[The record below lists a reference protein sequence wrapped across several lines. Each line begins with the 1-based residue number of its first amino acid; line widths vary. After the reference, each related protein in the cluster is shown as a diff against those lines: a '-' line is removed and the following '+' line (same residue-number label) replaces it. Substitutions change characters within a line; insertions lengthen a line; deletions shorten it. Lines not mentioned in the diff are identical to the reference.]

1 MDAHKI
7 VLTLTAEQLNHAPEA
22 LSDAARTLRKTAP
35 HLSLPVAAK
44 ARLDAEIFE
53 TLAAQLEVAR
63 LEASD
68 TDTDADDGIPVE
80 LVFSSLGEKG
90 AA

>member
-1 MDAHKI
+1 MNKI
-7 VLTLTAEQLNHAPEA
+7 VLTLTADQLDHAPEA

-44 ARLDAEIFE
+44 ARLDAEILE
-53 TLAAQLEVAR
+53 TLAAQLEIAR
-63 LEASD
+63 LEAG
-68 TDTDADDGIPVE
+68 ADDGIPVE

>member
-7 VLTLTAEQLNHAPEA
+7 VLTLSTEQLDHASEA

-44 ARLDAEIFE
+44 VRLDAEILE

-68 TDTDADDGIPVE
+68 TDADDGIPVE
-80 LVFSSLGEKG
+80 LVFTSLGEKG

>member
-7 VLTLTAEQLNHAPEA
+7 VLTLSTEQLDHASEA
-22 LSDAARTLRKTAP
+22 LSDVARTLRKTPP
-35 HLSLPVAAK
+35 HLSLPMAAK
-44 ARLDAEIFE
+44 ARLDAEILE
-53 TLAAQLEVAR
+53 HLAAQLEVAR
-63 LEASD
+63 LEA
-68 TDTDADDGIPVE
+68 DTDADTDDDGIPVE

>member
-1 MDAHKI
+1 MNKI
-7 VLTLTAEQLNHAPEA
+7 VLTLSSEQLDHASEA

-44 ARLDAEIFE
+44 ARLDAEILE
-53 TLAAQLEVAR
+53 TLAAQLEIAR
-63 LEASD
+63 LEAG
-68 TDTDADDGIPVE
+68 ADDEIPVE

>member
-1 MDAHKI
+1 MNKI
-7 VLTLTAEQLNHAPEA
+7 VLTLTTEQLDHAPEA

-63 LEASD
+63 LEATA
-68 TDTDADDGIPVE
+68 TDADADADDGIPVE
-80 LVFSSLGEKG
+80 LVFTSLGEKG